1 MKRTSLSVL
10 GSTGSI
16 GRSALDIV
24 LKHPDRFQVL
34 AMAAGK
40 NLDVIIEQ
48 ARLFK
53 PEILSVSEE
62 VYSDCKEALS
72 GSGIRILSGEEG
84 AVAVAACP
92 GAEVLLSAIV
102 GDAGLPPTWEGILPG
117 RTIALANKETL
128 VAGGAAVMNRIREK
142 GARLVPVDSEHS
154 AIYQAMKGHD
164 WKSVRK
170 VILTASGGPM
180 FGRTRDEMTHVSV
193 EEALNHPTWRMGPK
207 ITIDSA
213 TLMNKGLEVI
223 EARWLFELPPEKI
236 EVVVHRQSIIHSL
249 VELVDGSVLAQMG
262 VPDMRGPISY
272 AISGDERLE
281 LDVKSLDLVLLGQM
295 TFHHPD
301 HEAFPSI
308 RHAFRALER
317 GGQSSLWLNAANE
330 VAVAHFLEGKIP
342 FSLIARIQG
351 AVLEMAPVSEART
364 LEEIRKS
371 GKIARHKAQ
380 ELAERYAAT
389 EEIPGGPNH
398 NGVMAAPVPG
408 GVRRN

>member
-1 MKRTSLSVL
+1 MRRTSLSVL

-24 LKHPDRFQVL
+24 LKHPDRFHVL
-34 AMAAGK
+34 GMAAGK
-40 NLDVIIEQ
+40 NLEVTLEQ

-62 VYSDCKEALS
+62 VYSSCKESLF
-72 GSGIRILSGEEG
+72 GSGIKVLSGEEG
-84 AVAVAACP
+84 AVAVAAYP

-128 VAGGAAVMNRIREK
+128 VAGGSAVMGRIREK

-164 WKSVRK
+164 WTSVRR

-180 FGRTRDEMTHVSV
+180 FGKTKAEMAHVTV

-223 EARWLFELPPEKI
+223 EARWLFDLPSEKI

-272 AISGDERLE
+272 AISGDERLV

-301 HEAFPSI
+301 HDAFPSI
-308 RHAFRALER
+308 RHAYRALER
-317 GGQSSLWLNAANE
+317 GGQSCLWLNAANE

-351 AVLEMAPVSEART
+351 EVLEQAPVFEART
-364 LEEIRKS
+364 LDEIIKS
-371 GKIARHKAQ
+371 GKAARYKAQ
-380 ELAERYAAT
+380 ELAETYAGT
-389 EEIPGGPNH
+389 EEIPGNLNH
-398 NGVMAAPVPG
+398 NGQMAAPVPG
-408 GVRRN
+408 GARRI

>member
-1 MKRTSLSVL
+1 MRRTSLSVL

-24 LKHPDRFQVL
+24 LKHPDRFRVL
-34 AMAAGK
+34 GMAAGK
-40 NLDVIIEQ
+40 NLDVILEQ
-48 ARLFK
+48 ARLFH

-62 VYSDCKEALS
+62 VYSSCKEALS
-72 GSGIRILSGEEG
+72 GSGIKILSGEEG
-84 AVAVAACP
+84 AIAVAAYP

-128 VAGGAAVMNRIREK
+128 VAGGGAVMNRIREK

-164 WKSVRK
+164 WNSVRR

-180 FGRTRDEMTHVSV
+180 FGKTKAEMTNVSV
-193 EEALNHPTWRMGPK
+193 EEALNHPTWKMGPK

-223 EARWLFELPPEKI
+223 EARWLFDLPSDKI

-249 VELVDGSVLAQMG
+249 VEMIDGSLLAQMG

-272 AISGDERLE
+272 AISGDERLA

-295 TFHHPD
+295 TFHQPD

-330 VAVAHFLEGKIP
+330 VAVAYFLEGRIP
-342 FSLIARIQG
+342 FSLISRIQG
-351 AVLEMAPVSEART
+351 EVLEMAPVSEAQT
-364 LEEIRKS
+364 LDEIRKS
-371 GKIARHKAQ
+371 GKAARHEAQ
-380 ELAERYAAT
+380 KLADKHAGT
-389 EEIPGGPNH
+389 EEVPGGLNH
-398 NGVMAAPVPG
+398 NGQMATPVSG